1 MALERVLSV
10 SQLLEKAAE
19 RSPTKEAIY
28 DLARRLTYGELQKEV
43 HQLASALVSLGIREG
58 DRVGVSLPNWH
69 ETVELFFAIAKVGA
83 ILVPFNPKYRAHE
96 VQYILANSG
105 AKVVF
110 VSEEF
115 EKAGFEGA
123 TSLVETVVT
132 VRYEK
137 QGYPSF
143 SELMAKEY
151 RTAFPSVIPDPAHDI
166 FCILY
171 TSGTTGSP
179 KGVMITHRSVVQS
192 GMAIGESLKCHE
204 DDVFIIVSPLFHV
217 FGMSCNLM
225 SAVYYQSKMVLLD
238 KYHPEKA
245 LQLIEQEKATVH
257 HAVPTMLTMELQ
269 HPDFAAYDLSSLRTG
284 ITGASLCPPETIK
297 AVRERMGMNLCVSFG
312 TTETGSVTLTPYDAQ
327 GPHVLETVGKAIDG
341 VEIRIVNEQREAV
354 PSGVIGE
361 IACRGF
367 GLMKGYYRLP
377 EQTVQAIDKDGWYYT
392 GDLGTMDEEG
402 YIRFAGRKK
411 EMIIR
416 GGFNIYPQ
424 EIEDVL
430 RGHPKVREAA
440 ILGLPDPVMG
450 EIVCAAVQLKA
461 EAVST
466 LEEIIEFLRP
476 QFASYKLP
484 SKVVFVDE
492 IPTTASG
499 KIQKTKLKDV
509 LMESV

>member
-10 SQLLEKAAE
+10 SQLLEKTAE
-19 RSPTKEAIY
+19 RTPAKEAIY
-28 DLARRLTYGELQKEV
+28 DLVRRLTYGELQKEV
-43 HQLASALVSLGIREG
+43 HQLASALVSLGIKEG

-69 ETVELFFAIAKVGA
+69 ETVALFFAIAKVGA

-96 VQYILANSG
+96 VNYILANSG

-110 VSEEF
+110 VCEDF
-115 EKAGFEGA
+115 EKVGFESVA
-123 TSLVETVVT
+123 SLVETVVT

-137 QGYPSF
+137 PGYRSY
-143 SELMAKEY
+143 SELMKKEY
-151 RTAFPSVIPDPAHDI
+151 QTAFPSVIPDPDNDI

-192 GMAIGESLKCHE
+192 GMAIGKSLKCDE

-225 SAVYYQSKMVLLD
+225 SAVYFQSKMVLLD
-238 KYHPEKA
+238 KYHPQKA
-245 LQLIEQEKATVH
+245 LQLIEQEKGTVH
-257 HAVPTMLTMELQ
+257 HAVPAMLAMELQ

-284 ITGASLCPPETIK
+284 ITGASLCPPETIQ
-297 AVRERMGMNLCVSFG
+297 AVRDRMGMNLCVSFG
-312 TTETGSVTLTPYDAQ
+312 TTETGSVTLTPYEAQ
-327 GPHVLETVGKAIDG
+327 GHHVLDTVGKAIDG
-341 VEIRIVNEQREAV
+341 VEIRIVNEQREPV
-354 PSGVIGE
+354 PSGVTGE
-361 IACRGF
+361 IAYRGF
-367 GLMKGYYRLP
+367 GLMKGYYQLP
-377 EQTVQAIDKDGWYYT
+377 EQTALAIDKDGWYYT

-402 YIRFAGRKK
+402 YIRFVGRKK
-411 EMIIR
+411 EMIIK
-416 GGFNIYPQ
+416 GGYNIYPQ

-430 RGHPKVREAA
+430 RKYPKVREVA
-440 ILGLPDPVMG
+440 IVGLPDPIMG
-450 EIVCAAVQLKA
+450 ELVCAAIKLKD
-461 EAVST
+461 EVT
-466 LEEIIEFLRP
+466 CTMEEINEFLRP

-484 SKVVFVDE
+484 SKVVFVEE

-499 KIQKTKLKDV
+499 KIQKTKLKDA